1 MNHFGDMTYDEIVD
15 VMLPLAKKYC
25 MPARAQPQHTRRVLH
40 SPLTKPY

>member
-25 MPARAQPQHTRRVLH
+25 MPACATH
-40 SPLTKPY
+40 SPRTYIVS